1 MKEVLKLKNVS
12 KKYQAK
18 NGEIEALSNIS
29 FSVAEGEFISI
40 IGPSGCG
47 KSTLLSIIAGLEPK
61 TSGEIKIDG
70 RIGYMLQ
77 KDSLLEWRNIYD
89 NVVFGLE
96 IGHKKTAENEES
108 VKKLLIKYGLYDF
121 KDKYPNQL
129 SGGMRQRVAL
139 IRTLAIKP
147 KILLL
152 DEAFS
157 ALDYQ
162 TRIMVTNDIF
172 QILKNENM
180 TAVIVTHDISEAIS
194 MSDRVVVLSRR
205 PAVVKQIHTIDFEM
219 ENRNPINCR
228 ESPKFSKYFDTIWK
242 ELDVHAWKKHIRR
255 QKKILKKNRKRENIC
270 YSNPNTYCCYLCCR
284 LGNPC

>member
-18 NGEIEALSNIS
+18 NGEIEALNNIS
-29 FSVAEGEFISI
+29 FSVKEGEFISI

-61 TSGEIKIDG
+61 TSGEIAIDG
-70 RIGYMLQ
+70 GIGYMLQ
-77 KDSLLEWRNIYD
+77 KDSLLEWKNIYD

-96 IGHKKTAENEES
+96 IGHKKTKENEEY
-108 VKKLLIKYGLYDF
+108 VKQLLIKYGLYDF

-194 MSDRVVVLSRR
+194 MSDRVIVLSKR
-205 PAVVKQIHTIDFEM
+205 PAVVKKIHTIDFEM
-219 ENRNPINCR
+219 KNRNPINCR

-242 ELDVHAWKKHIRR
+242 ELDVHA
-255 QKKILKKNRKRENIC
+255 
-270 YSNPNTYCCYLCCR
+270 
-284 LGNPC
+284 